1 MELVILKKG
10 NEEAEEN
17 LVCCPPFLM
26 AGLGGDTE

>member
-1 MELVILKKG
+1 VEIEILKKG

-26 AGLGGDTE
+26 AGLSLD